1 MLLSLLSK
9 RSLEVDSRDSYGFA
23 LRPQYAQRY
32 REYSSIYKEEE
43 GERSEKWRSFLAE
56 APKSTKPNFP
66 EKKHKETSD
75 VEGND
80 VKEEKNSNS
89 VCKEEDSSNQNFSEG
104 TTIKDDI
111 GASGVSEGGDS
122 SARNSLGVT
131 QIQEGTSPKRVC
143 ERDESS
149 SKKVTF
155 DNSIENS
162 SEKVEER
169 KTRKV
174 QRWAETRPSLS
185 AIEKMMSS
193 RVKKGSDMNGELRA
207 GKKDHLPNIEKSEL
221 VGESVSIEDVNR
233 SSVEN
238 VLEDEDSL
246 QQFSLWKEL
255 EFLVQGGVPKDL
267 RGEVWQAFV
276 GVKTRRVKSYYED
289 LLAQETTF
297 VESNEQHEPSTT
309 ASGKWKKQIEKD
321 ITRTFPGHPALDEH
335 GRNSLRRVLLAYAR
349 HNPSVGYC
357 QVIGVN

>member
-56 APKSTKPNFP
+56 APKSTKPNSP
-66 EKKHKETSD
+66 EKKYKETLE

-80 VKEEKNSNS
+80 DIKEERNSNS
-89 VCKEEDSSNQNFSEG
+89 VCKEEDSSNQNISEG
-104 TTIKDDI
+104 TTIKEEID
-111 GASGVSEGGDS
+111 ASGVSEGGDS
-122 SARNSLGVT
+122 SARNLLGVT
-131 QIQEGTSPKRVC
+131 QIQEGTSPRTVC
-143 ERDESS
+143 ERDDLG

-155 DNSIENS
+155 DNSIENN

-193 RVKKGSDMNGELRA
+193 RVKKGSDMKGERRA
-207 GKKDHLPNIEKSEL
+207 GLK
-221 VGESVSIEDVNR
+221 
-233 SSVEN
+233 N

-289 LLAQETTF
+289 LLAQETIF
-297 VESNEQHEPSTT
+297 AESNEQHEPSTT

-321 ITRTFPGHPALDEH
+321 ITRTFPGHPALDER